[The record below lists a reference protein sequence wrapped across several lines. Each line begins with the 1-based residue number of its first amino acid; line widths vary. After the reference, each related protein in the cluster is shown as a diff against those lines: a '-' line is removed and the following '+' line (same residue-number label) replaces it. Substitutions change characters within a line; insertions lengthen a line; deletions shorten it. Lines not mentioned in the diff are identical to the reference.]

1 MNVVNTA
8 AAVHDLSMYSLFM
21 NASLTVKF
29 IVVLL
34 ILCSLWSWTIIFA
47 KFTTMGH
54 LKRRAAKFE
63 DAFWSCG
70 SIENLYV
77 RCSKGAK
84 DPLINVFLAGMKEWK
99 NTNVRVKKG
108 AEITVSLKDRIYRM
122 MHVMSAKEIEKLEKH
137 VGFLGTVGS
146 TAPFIGLFG
155 TVWGIMGVIAG
166 EANMNLATVA
176 PGIAEALFATALGL
190 VVTIPAV
197 IAYNKIVLEIGR
209 YQNRLE
215 NFIDEFYSIIAKY
228 IEDSEDASKE

>member
-1 MNVVNTA
+1 MDVVNTVNS
-8 AAVHDLSMYSLFM
+8 VHDLSMYSLFM

-29 IVVLL
+29 IVILL
-34 ILCSLWSWTIIFA
+34 LVCSLWSWTIIFA
-47 KFTTMGH
+47 KITTIGQ

-63 DAFWSCG
+63 DSFWSCG
-70 SIENLYV
+70 SIENLYI

-99 NTNVRVKKG
+99 NTKVRVTKD

-122 MHVMSAKEIEKLEKH
+122 MHVASAKEIENLERY

-166 EANMNLATVA
+166 EANMNLATIA

-190 VVTIPAV
+190 IVTIPAV

-228 IEDSEDASKE
+228 IEDSEDGNKE